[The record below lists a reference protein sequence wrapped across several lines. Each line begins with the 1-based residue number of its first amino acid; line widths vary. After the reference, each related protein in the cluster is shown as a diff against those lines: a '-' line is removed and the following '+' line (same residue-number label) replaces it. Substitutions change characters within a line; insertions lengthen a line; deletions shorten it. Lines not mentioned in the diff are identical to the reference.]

1 MELEVKKTTNQSL
14 VRALSLIDILSDY
27 PNGCLLAKLAELA
40 ELNKSTT
47 HRMLQTLQS
56 CGYVQQTHIS
66 GCYRLTTKCLA
77 IGQKTL
83 ASMDILSIAIPLLNK
98 LNQETGETVNFSMR
112 QHDHAVMIYKL
123 DPKTGLTRTRAYV
136 GQHLQLYCS
145 AMGKLFMAYDKPEYL
160 AHYWQ
165 QDPMRIQKLTD
176 NTIVVLDDMTQEL
189 RHIKEV
195 GYAMDNE
202 ENEIGTTC
210 IAYPIFNFNGDV
222 LYALSVSLSTAKLSQ
237 WDKTALMGCIKD
249 TAKAISYELGASA
262 Y

>member
-1 MELEVKKTTNQSL
+1 MKEEKKTTNQSL

-40 ELNKSTT
+40 QLNKSTT

-56 CGYVQQTHIS
+56 CGYVQQTHIT

-83 ASMDILSIAIPLLNK
+83 ASMDILSIAIPLLEK

-112 QHDHAVMIYKL
+112 QNDHAVMIYKL
-123 DPKTGLTRTRAYV
+123 DPRTGMTRTRAYV

-145 AMGKLFMAYDKPEYL
+145 AMGKIFMAYDKPEYL
-160 AHYWQ
+160 SHYWQ
-165 QDPMRIQKLTD
+165 QNPTRIQKLTD
-176 NTIVVLDDMTQEL
+176 HTIVDLAAMKQEL
-189 RHIKEV
+189 QHIKTL

-210 IAYPIFNFNGDV
+210 IAYPVFNLNGDV
-222 LYALSVSLSTAKLSQ
+222 TYALSVSLSTAKLNQ
-237 WDKTALMGCIKD
+237 WDKVKLMQSIQT
-249 TAKAISYELGASA
+249 TAKAISRELGAA
-262 Y
+262 